1 VVRVLSA
8 RRAGMGGSGAGE
20 GRVELSAV
28 LEGLRSEL
36 ELAWE
41 QGRGRQVGFGVPE
54 VTVTLE
60 TVVQQE
66 KGGGGKVRW
75 WVVEG
80 GMDAKSSSGLKQTLV
95 LKLTP
100 NLRAED
106 GTSGP
111 LDVAGVQDQPGG

>member
-1 VVRVLSA
+1 MQA
-8 RRAGMGGSGAGE
+8 DGWEGGVDE
-20 GRVELSAV
+20 GGGWVELSAV

-36 ELAWE
+36 EVAFE
-41 QGRGRQVGFGVPE
+41 QGRGRPVGFGVPE

-60 TVVQQE
+60 AVAQKE

-80 GMDAKSSSGLKQTLV
+80 GAEAKASSGLKQTLV

-100 NLRAED
+100 NLRRAD

-111 LDVAGVQDQPGG
+111 LDVAGVQEESGR

>member
-1 VVRVLSA
+1 
-8 RRAGMGGSGAGE
+8 MC
-20 GRVELSAV
+20 GRETDGDLVELSTV

-60 TVVQQE
+60 TVAQKE
-66 KGGGGKVRW
+66 RGGGGKVRW

-80 GMDAKSSSGLKQTLV
+80 GGEAKATSGSKQTLV

-100 NLRAED
+100 NRRGAHGGSE
-106 GTSGP
+106 P
-111 LDVAGVQDQPGG
+111 LDVAGSQTEPGR

>member
-1 VVRVLSA
+1 
-8 RRAGMGGSGAGE
+8 MGGAETGG
-20 GRVELSAV
+20 GWVELSAV

-60 TVVQQE
+60 AVAQKE

-80 GMDAKSSSGLKQTLV
+80 GVDAKASSGLKQTLV

-100 NLRAED
+100 SLRGED
-106 GTSGP
+106 GASGP
-111 LDVAGVQDQPGG
+111 LDVSGVQDEPGG

>member
-1 VVRVLSA
+1 
-8 RRAGMGGSGAGE
+8 MGGMEAG
-20 GRVELSAV
+20 GGWVELSAV

-60 TVVQQE
+60 TVAQKE

-75 WVVEG
+75 WVIEG
-80 GMDAKSSSGLKQTLV
+80 GGEAKATAGSKQTLV

-100 NLRAED
+100 NLRGAD
-106 GTSGP
+106 GASEP
-111 LDVAGVQDQPGG
+111 LDVAGSQDEPGR